1 VGSSGET
8 SGGAGTAVAASAG
21 VAKASRTTV
30 AVYRRSVGASL
41 ERVWENVRD
50 WEHLPWLHRTSF
62 ASIECLDEGE
72 WGWRA
77 RVGSRPEATGQRF
90 TIELLIE
97 SEAGRYVTR
106 SLDGEAAGTEIWTRL
121 NPTGTNRTEI
131 EVEFQVPNVKPES
144 ADALGAVY
152 RNLYSVLWDEDEE
165 MMVERQ
171 KALDAGATRD
181 PGISDAVVLGTRDSV
196 LARTP
201 FCVEVRGR
209 EFRVVALDGEIV
221 VHATTCPHR
230 LGPLVDV
237 EIVDGVL
244 ECPWHWYRFDVRS
257 GRCTDG
263 RRLHL
268 PQAPR
273 IRGEEVLELYFDE

>member
-8 SGGAGTAVAASAG
+8 NDGAGTAVAASAG

-90 TIELLIE
+90 AIELLIE

-131 EVEFQVPNVKPES
+131 EVEFQVPKVKPES

-201 FCVEVRGR
+201 LCVEARGR
-209 EFRVVALDGEIV
+209 QFRVVALDGEIV
-221 VHATTCPHR
+221 AHATTCPHR

-244 ECPWHWYRFDVRS
+244 ECPWHGYRFDVRS
-257 GRCTDG
+257 GRSTDG
-263 RRLHL
+263 RRLCL